1 MQGAGLPDN
10 AGYFHAAY
18 VVAAVV
24 YLGYTAL
31 LVPFAAEGGASP
43 EPRDPDAFQHALADA
58 VNALLADP
66 ARREAMGRAA
76 RERVL
81 ASFSWR
87 AIAARTLEFYRDLV
101 GRA

>member
-31 LVPFAAEGGASP
+31 LVRRRA
-43 EPRDPDAFQHALADA
+43 R
-58 VNALLADP
+58 
-66 ARREAMGRAA
+66 ARRALQAGEGSAESLRG
-76 RERVL
+76 
-81 ASFSWR
+81 
-87 AIAARTLEFYRDLV
+87 
-101 GRA
+101 